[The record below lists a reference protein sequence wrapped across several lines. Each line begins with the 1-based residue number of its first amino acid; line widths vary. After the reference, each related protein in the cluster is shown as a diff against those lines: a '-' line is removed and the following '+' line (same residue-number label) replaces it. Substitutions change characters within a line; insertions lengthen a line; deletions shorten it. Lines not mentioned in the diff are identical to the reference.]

1 MKNSFASWDE
11 LKGENPEVYETLN
24 LLMGKQWYRTNN
36 SAGYHYRFV
45 VTSEFDPYRFT
56 SNFGLATKDQM
67 ARLAEEAMYRESAKE
82 MSFPEYVSGLTF
94 STTIIWVAE
103 VVGSIYATSITEERS
118 VSYEFPEYLTG
129 WLNGIYIGIDR
140 KGETNS

>member
-1 MKNSFASWDE
+1 MKNSFASWGE
-11 LKGENPEVYETLN
+11 LKNETREAYETLN
-24 LLMGKQWYRTNN
+24 LLMGSPWYRTNN

-45 VTSEFDPYRFT
+45 VTSEFNPYRFAD
-56 SNFGLATKDQM
+56 NFYMATKEQM
-67 ARLAEEAMYRESAKE
+67 ARLAEEVIHWKAAKEIPFRES
-82 MSFPEYVSGLTF
+82 VSGLTF
-94 STTIIWVAE
+94 STAIIWVMDD
-103 VVGSIYATSITEERS
+103 GQL

>member
-45 VTSEFDPYRFT
+45 VTSEFNPYRFT
-56 SNFGLATKDQM
+56 DNFHLASKEQM
-67 ARLAEEAMYRESAKE
+67 ARLAEEAMYREAAKE
-82 MSFPEYVSGLTF
+82 IPFREYVSSLTF
-94 STTIIWVAE
+94 STTIIWVPDI
-103 VVGSIYATSITEERS
+103 SPNQLS
-118 VSYEFPEYLTG
+118 SYEFPEYLTG